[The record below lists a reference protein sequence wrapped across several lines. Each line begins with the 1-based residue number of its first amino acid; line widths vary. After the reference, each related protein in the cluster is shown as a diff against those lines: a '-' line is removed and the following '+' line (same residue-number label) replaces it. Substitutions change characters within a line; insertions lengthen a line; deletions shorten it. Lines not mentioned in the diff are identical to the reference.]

1 MHRLLTPLVLIFAAS
16 VASVASAQLTPMT
29 RTQALQT
36 ALDRGARLTV
46 AQADTAVAAA
56 QVIAARVRPN
66 PSFSASYSKSVPN
79 YHYTFDI
86 PFDFPTLRQLRIRAA
101 QTGLEAANLRYTLAR
116 ATIALDADTTYTR
129 AVAAR
134 ERLALSRRTALGADS
149 LRRMVERRRDAGD
162 ASDMDVELARV
173 TAGQAANAAAGD
185 SLEVVSALLDLQAV
199 LGMKSER
206 VELAATDSLI
216 APPDGESPPSVT
228 LGEAAASLSLE
239 SASLSARLQH
249 RSIWTTPSLSLGF
262 EHGDP
267 DQRGILPTFG
277 LGISLP
283 LFDRNRGGVAQAEA
297 ERARAAAELT
307 LAQVEARNQI
317 AHATRERE
325 NALARV
331 ERDRQ
336 VVTSAN
342 RVAAMSL
349 TAYREGAA
357 SLANVIEAVRS
368 SREVLAQYITD
379 LAAAWIATA
388 ELRALSVAPA
398 GGTPNTTRNQGTE
411 MPGKIR

>member
-1 MHRLLTPLVLIFAAS
+1 MIRFLRPLVPLAAAS
-16 VASVASAQLTPMT
+16 IASIASAQLTPMT
-29 RTQALQT
+29 RAQALET
-36 ALDRGARLTV
+36 ALDRGARIAA
-46 AQADTAVAAA
+46 AQADTAVASA
-56 QVIAARVRPN
+56 QVVAARVRPN
-66 PSFSASYSKSVPN
+66 PSFNASYSKSVPN

-86 PFDFPTLRQLRIRAA
+86 PFDFPTIRQLRIRAA
-101 QTGLEAANLRYTLAR
+101 QTGLEAANLRYALAR
-116 ATIALDADTTYTR
+116 ATIALDADTTYTH

-134 ERLALSRRTALGADS
+134 ERLALSRRTALDADS
-149 LRRMVERRRDAGD
+149 LRRLVERRRDAGD

-173 TAGQAANAAAGD
+173 TAGQQANAAAGD
-185 SLEVVSALLDLQAV
+185 SLELISALLDLQAV

-206 VELAATDSLI
+206 VELQATDSLVA
-216 APPDGESPPSVT
+216 APEAMTLPAVT
-228 LGEAAASLSLE
+228 LSEAAASQALA
-239 SASLSARLQH
+239 SATLSAQLQR
-249 RSIWTTPSLSLGF
+249 RSIWTTPSLSIGF

-267 DQRGILPTFG
+267 DQPGILPTFG
-277 LGISLP
+277 IGIALP
-283 LFDRNRGGVAQAEA
+283 LFDRNRGGIAQADA

-325 NALARV
+325 NAVARV

-336 VVTSAN
+336 VVQSAN

-357 SLANVIEAVRS
+357 SLTNVIEAVRS

-388 ELRALSVAPA
+388 ELRALSV
-398 GGTPNTTRNQGTE
+398 TPGANT
-411 MPGKIR
+411 IR

>member
-1 MHRLLTPLVLIFAAS
+1 MIRSTKFRIIATMLIAAS
-16 VASVASAQLTPMT
+16 VARAQQTPVT
-29 RTQALQT
+29 RAQALEI
-36 ALDRGARLTV
+36 ALDRGARLGV
-46 AQADTAVAAA
+46 ARADTAVAAA

-79 YHYTFDI
+79 FHYTFDI
-86 PFDFPTLRQLRIRAA
+86 PFDFPTLRQMRIRAA

-116 ATIALDADTTYTR
+116 AMIALDADTTYTR

-134 ERLALSRRTALGADS
+134 EHLALSRRTALDADS

-173 TAGQAANAAAGD
+173 TAGQQANAAAGD
-185 SLEVVSALLDLQAV
+185 SLELISALLDLQAV
-199 LGMKSER
+199 LGMRSEN
-206 VELAATDSLI
+206 VELLATDSLV
-216 APPDGESPPSVT
+216 APPAAMTARPVT

-239 SASLSARLQH
+239 SATLSARLQR

-267 DQRGILPTFG
+267 DQPGILPTFG
-277 LGISLP
+277 LGIALP
-283 LFDRNRGGVAQAEA
+283 LFDRNRGGIAQAEA

-325 NALARV
+325 NAVARV
-331 ERDRQ
+331 ARDQQ
-336 VVTSAN
+336 VAASAN

-349 TAYREGAA
+349 TAYREGAS
-357 SLANVIEAVRS
+357 SLVNVIEAVRT

-388 ELRALSVAPA
+388 ELRALGAAP
-398 GGTPNTTRNQGTE
+398 PRDRQ
-411 MPGKIR
+411 

>member
-1 MHRLLTPLVLIFAAS
+1 MIRSTKFRVIATMLVAAS
-16 VASVASAQLTPMT
+16 VARAQQTPVT
-29 RTQALQT
+29 RAQALEI
-36 ALDRGARLTV
+36 ALDRGARLGV
-46 AQADTAVAAA
+46 ARADTAVAAA

-79 YHYTFDI
+79 FHYTFDI
-86 PFDFPTLRQLRIRAA
+86 PFDFPTLRQMRIRAA

-116 ATIALDADTTYTR
+116 AMIALDADTTYTR

-134 ERLALSRRTALGADS
+134 EHLALSRRTALDADS

-173 TAGQAANAAAGD
+173 TAGQQANAAAGD
-185 SLEVVSALLDLQAV
+185 SLELISALLDLQGV
-199 LGMKSER
+199 LGMRSEN
-206 VELAATDSLI
+206 VELLATDSLV
-216 APPDGESPPSVT
+216 APPEAMTARPVT

-239 SASLSARLQH
+239 SATLSARLQR

-267 DQRGILPTFG
+267 DQPGILPTFG
-277 LGISLP
+277 LGIALP
-283 LFDRNRGGVAQAEA
+283 LFDRNRGGIAQAEA

-325 NALARV
+325 NAVARV
-331 ERDRQ
+331 ARDQ
-336 VVTSAN
+336 LVAASAN

-349 TAYREGAA
+349 TAYREGAS
-357 SLANVIEAVRS
+357 SLVNVIEAVRT

-388 ELRALSVAPA
+388 ELRALGAAP
-398 GGTPNTTRNQGTE
+398 PRDRQ
-411 MPGKIR
+411 

>member
-1 MHRLLTPLVLIFAAS
+1 MIRFLTRLAPILIAAPL
-16 VASVASAQLTPMT
+16 ASAQLTPMT
-29 RTQALQT
+29 RTQALET
-36 ALDRGARLTV
+36 AIERGARIAA

-66 PSFSASYSKSVPN
+66 PSFSASYSRSVPN

-86 PFDFPTLRQLRIRAA
+86 PFDFPTIRQLRIRAA
-101 QTGLEAANLRYTLAR
+101 QTGLEAANLRYVLAR

-134 ERLALSRRTALGADS
+134 EHLALSRRTALDADS

-162 ASDMDVELARV
+162 ASEMDVELARV
-173 TAGQAANAAAGD
+173 TAGQLANAAAGD
-185 SLEVVSALLDLQAV
+185 SLELISALLDLQAV
-199 LGMKSER
+199 LGMRSER
-206 VELAATDSLI
+206 VELQATDSLA
-216 APPDGESPPSVT
+216 APPEAMTARPVT

-239 SASLSARLQH
+239 SATLSARLQR

-267 DQRGILPTFG
+267 DQPGILPTFG
-277 LGISLP
+277 IGIALP
-283 LFDRNRGGVAQAEA
+283 LFDRNRGGIAQAEA

-317 AHATRERE
+317 AHATRQRE

-331 ERDRQ
+331 ARDQQ
-336 VVTSAN
+336 VTASAN
-342 RVAAMSL
+342 RVAGMSL

-368 SREVLAQYITD
+368 AREVLAQYITD

-388 ELRALSVAPA
+388 ELRALGAAPA
-398 GGTPNTTRNQGTE
+398 ADTTRNQGSD
-411 MPGKIR
+411 MRGRIR

>member
-1 MHRLLTPLVLIFAAS
+1 MFVAAS
-16 VASVASAQLTPMT
+16 VARAQQTPVT
-29 RTQALQT
+29 RAQALEI
-36 ALDRGARLTV
+36 ALDRGARLGV
-46 AQADTAVAAA
+46 ARADTAVAAA

-79 YHYTFDI
+79 FHYTFDI
-86 PFDFPTLRQLRIRAA
+86 PFDFPTLRQMRIRAA

-116 ATIALDADTTYTR
+116 AMIALDADTTYTR

-134 ERLALSRRTALGADS
+134 EHLALSRRTALDADS

-173 TAGQAANAAAGD
+173 TAGQQANAAAGD
-185 SLEVVSALLDLQAV
+185 SLELISALLDLQAV
-199 LGMKSER
+199 LGMRSEN
-206 VELAATDSLI
+206 VELLATDSLV
-216 APPDGESPPSVT
+216 APPEAMTARPVT

-239 SASLSARLQH
+239 SATLSARLQR

-267 DQRGILPTFG
+267 DQPGILPTFG
-277 LGISLP
+277 LGIALP

-325 NALARV
+325 NAVARV
-331 ERDRQ
+331 GRDQ
-336 VVTSAN
+336 LVAASAN

-349 TAYREGAA
+349 TAYREGAS
-357 SLANVIEAVRS
+357 SLVNVIEAVRT

-388 ELRALSVAPA
+388 ELRALGAAP
-398 GGTPNTTRNQGTE
+398 PRDRQ
-411 MPGKIR
+411 

>member
-1 MHRLLTPLVLIFAAS
+1 MIRYITPLAATLLAAS
-16 VASVASAQLTPMT
+16 VARAQLTPIT
-29 RTQALQT
+29 RAQALET
-36 ALDRGARLTV
+36 ALVRGARLAV

-66 PSFSASYSKSVPN
+66 PSFSASYSKSVPT
-79 YHYTFDI
+79 YHYSFDI
-86 PFDFPTLRQLRIRAA
+86 PFDFPAIRQLRIRAA
-101 QTGLEAANLRYTLAR
+101 QTGLDAAKLRYTLAR
-116 ATIALDADTTYTR
+116 AVIALDADTTYTH

-173 TAGQAANAAAGD
+173 TAGQQANAAEND
-185 SLEVVSALLDLQAV
+185 SLELISALLDLQAV
-199 LGMKSER
+199 LGMKSEQ
-206 VELAATDSLI
+206 VELAATDSLVV
-216 APPDGESPPSVT
+216 PPEAMTSRPVT
-228 LGEAAASLSLE
+228 LSEAAASMSLE
-239 SASLSARLQH
+239 SATLSARLQR

-267 DQRGILPTFG
+267 DQPGILPTFG
-277 LGISLP
+277 LGIALP

-297 ERARAAAELT
+297 ERARAAAELV
-307 LAQVEARNQI
+307 LAQVEARNQV

-325 NALARV
+325 NAMARV

-336 VVTSAN
+336 VVASAE

-357 SLANVIEAVRS
+357 SLANVIEAVRT
-368 SREVLAQYITD
+368 SREVLAQYVTD

-388 ELRALSVAPA
+388 ELRVLSVPPA
-398 GGTPNTTRNQGTE
+398 ADSIRNQE
-411 MPGKIR
+411 NDMREKPR

>member
-1 MHRLLTPLVLIFAAS
+1 MNRFITSAVATLLLAPLAT
-16 VASVASAQLTPMT
+16 AQLTPMT
-29 RTQALQT
+29 RAQAVES
-36 ALDRGARLTV
+36 ALDRGARLAV
-46 AQADTAVAAA
+46 AQADTAVAVA
-56 QVIAARVRPN
+56 QLLAARVRPN
-66 PSFSASYSKSVPN
+66 PSFSASYSKSVPT

-86 PFDFPTLRQLRIRAA
+86 PFDFPTIRQLRIRAA
-101 QTGLEAANLRYTLAR
+101 QAGVDAANLRYTLAR
-116 ATIALDADTTYTR
+116 AMIALDADTTYTR

-134 ERLALSRRTALGADS
+134 ERLALSRRTALDADS

-162 ASDMDVELARV
+162 ASDMNVELARV
-173 TAGQAANAAAGD
+173 TAGQQANVAAND
-185 SLEVVSALLDLQAV
+185 SLELVSALLDLQAV

-206 VELAATDSLI
+206 VELLATDSLVV
-216 APPDGESPPSVT
+216 PPAAMTPQPVT
-228 LGEAAASLSLE
+228 LGESAASLSLE
-239 SASLSARLQH
+239 SATLSARLQR

-267 DQRGILPTFG
+267 DQPGILPTFG
-277 LGISLP
+277 LGIALP
-283 LFDRNRGGVAQAEA
+283 LFDRNRGGIAQAEA

-325 NALARV
+325 YAMARV

-336 VVTSAN
+336 VAASAQ

-357 SLANVIEAVRS
+357 SLANVIEAVRA
-368 SREVLAQYITD
+368 SREVLAQYLTD
-379 LAAAWIATA
+379 LAAAWVATA

-398 GGTPNTTRNQGTE
+398 GSGGGNSIRNQGTD
-411 MPGKIR
+411 MKGPIR